1 MAAKARGIGAIL
13 LGVWLVLHGLISLT
27 NLSFNGLGLIMGILA
42 LVAGLLI
49 LIGK

>member
-1 MAAKARGIGAIL
+1 MNITKNFGMLLLAIYLILVGLMSLVHITIPAIL
-13 LGVWLVLHGLISLT
+13 
-27 NLSFNGLGLIMGILA
+27 MGILA